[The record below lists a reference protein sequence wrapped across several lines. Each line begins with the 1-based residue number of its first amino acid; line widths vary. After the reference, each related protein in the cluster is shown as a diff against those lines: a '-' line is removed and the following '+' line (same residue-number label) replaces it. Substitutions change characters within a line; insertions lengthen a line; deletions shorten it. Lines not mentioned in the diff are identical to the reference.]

1 MCGNMNFKEEYNKLL
16 AREKKAESYLND
28 PGRTEEELAKW
39 LPIYA
44 TIVKQLGQMIYE
56 YKKAGNEF
64 TVEEQMNG
72 FKEV

>member
-1 MCGNMNFKEEYNKLL
+1 MNFKEEYNKLL

-28 PGRTEEELAKW
+28 PGRTEEELAKRP
-39 LPIYA
+39 PIYG

>member
-1 MCGNMNFKEEYNKLL
+1 MNFKEEYNSLL
-16 AREKKAESYLND
+16 TREKKAESYLMD
-28 PGRTEEELAKW
+28 ERVPIEEREKW
-39 LPIYA
+39 LAAYG

-64 TVEEQMNG
+64 TGDEQMNG

>member
-1 MCGNMNFKEEYNKLL
+1 MNFKEEYNKLL

-28 PGRTEEELAKW
+28 LERTEEELAKW
-39 LPIYA
+39 LPIYG

>member
-1 MCGNMNFKEEYNKLL
+1 MNFKEEYNNLL

-39 LPIYA
+39 RPKYME
-44 TIVKQLGQMIYE
+44 IVYKLGQMIYE

-72 FKEV
+72 FKDV

>member
-1 MCGNMNFKEEYNKLL
+1 MNFKEEYNKLL

-28 PGRTEEELAKW
+28 PGRTEEEIAKW
-39 LPIYA
+39 LPAYG

-64 TVEEQMNG
+64 TVDEQMNG
-72 FKEV
+72 FKNI

>member
-1 MCGNMNFKEEYNKLL
+1 MNFKEEYNKLL

-28 PGRTEEELAKW
+28 PRRTEEEVAKW
-39 LPIYA
+39 LPVYG

-64 TVEEQMNG
+64 TVDQQMNG
-72 FKEV
+72 FKEI

>member
-1 MCGNMNFKEEYNKLL
+1 MNFKEEYNKLL
-16 AREKKAESYLND
+16 TREKKAESYLND
-28 PGRTEEELAKW
+28 PGRTEEEIAKW
-39 LPIYA
+39 LPVYG

-64 TVEEQMNG
+64 TVDEQMNG

>member
-1 MCGNMNFKEEYNKLL
+1 MNFKEEYNKLL

-28 PGRTEEELAKW
+28 PGRTEEELTKW

-56 YKKAGNEF
+56 YKKVGNEF
-64 TVEEQMNG
+64 TVDEQMNG

>member
-1 MCGNMNFKEEYNKLL
+1 MNFKEEYNNLL

-28 PGRTEEELAKW
+28 PGRTEEEIAKW
-39 LPIYA
+39 LLVYG

-64 TVEEQMNG
+64 AVDEQMNG
-72 FKEV
+72 FKDI

>member
-1 MCGNMNFKEEYNKLL
+1 MNFKEEYNKLL
-16 AREKKAESYLND
+16 ARAKKAEPYLND
-28 PGRTEEELAKW
+28 LERTEEELAKW
-39 LPIYA
+39 VPIYEA
-44 TIVKQLGQMIYE
+44 IARQLGQMIYE

>member
-1 MCGNMNFKEEYNKLL
+1 MNFKEEYNKLL

-28 PGRTEEELAKW
+28 ENLPREEHDKW
-39 LPIYA
+39 QPKYME
-44 TIVKQLGQMIYE
+44 IVYKLGQMIYE

-64 TVEEQMNG
+64 TVDEQMNG

>member
-1 MCGNMNFKEEYNKLL
+1 MNFKEEYNNLL
-16 AREKKAESYLND
+16 AREKKAESYLMD
-28 PGRTEEELAKW
+28 ERVPIEEREKW
-39 LPIYA
+39 LASYG

-64 TVEEQMNG
+64 TVDQQMNG